1 MNIQRVLA
9 LVKMNLKKIIREPA
23 YLFLM
28 ILFPA
33 ALTLVFGLAF
43 GTIDTGIAGLSQFD
57 LMTPGLFAYAC
68 IFIIMI
74 VAQTFS
80 DDREQGLLK
89 RINLTPTT
97 SAEFMGSHII
107 SNTLL
112 SIVQVAIVAVC
123 SLLIGFRPEGNVIGF
138 LLAFL
143 FMIILSICSVGFGLL
158 CSTIAKSS
166 GTATAL
172 SFIFILPQM
181 FFGTFVP
188 LTDATR
194 IIAYFLPSYYATESL
209 SSILVEGIPLTDLS
223 IWINL
228 GILSLMSILIIGLG
242 ILIFKKYGKK
252 SNSN

>member
-1 MNIQRVLA
+1 MYAPRIFA
-9 LVKMNLKKIIREPA
+9 LVKMELKKIIREPA

-43 GTIDTGIAGLSQFD
+43 GSMDSGIVGLSQFEV
-57 LMTPGLFAYAC
+57 MTPGLFAYAC
-68 IFIIMI
+68 IFIVMT

-89 RINLTPTT
+89 RISLTPTS
-97 SAEFMGSHII
+97 SAEFISSHMI

-112 SIVQVAIVAVC
+112 SMIQVLIVAVC
-123 SLLIGFRPEGNVIGF
+123 SILIGFRINGRVFGF
-138 LLAFL
+138 IFAFV
-143 FMIILSICSVGFGLL
+143 FMMFLSICSVGFGLI
-158 CSTIAKSS
+158 CSTIAKSA

-181 FFGTFVP
+181 FFGTFIP
-188 LTDATR
+188 LNDATR

-209 SSILVEGIPLTDLS
+209 NMLLLEAVNFTEIS

-228 GILSLMSILIIGLG
+228 GILSLMSVVIMLLG
-242 ILIFKKYGKK
+242 ISIFKKYREI
-252 SNSN
+252 